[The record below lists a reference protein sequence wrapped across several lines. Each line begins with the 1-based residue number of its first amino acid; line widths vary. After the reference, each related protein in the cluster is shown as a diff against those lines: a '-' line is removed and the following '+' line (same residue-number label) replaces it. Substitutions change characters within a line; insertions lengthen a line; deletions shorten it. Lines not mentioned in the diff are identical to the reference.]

1 MWMRLRTPGN
11 GDSVGAGD
19 AAAEAE
25 AEELAGGSGSEEAG
39 EGVEAADDV
48 AAAMAALWQPLPA
61 AAPAAARGQQAATQ
75 AGGGV
80 TRDVPPLL

>member
-11 GDSVGAGD
+11 GDSAGAGD

-25 AEELAGGSGSEEAG
+25 EEGLSGGSGSEEAG
-39 EGVEAADDV
+39 EGVDAADDV

-61 AAPAAARGQQAATQ
+61 APAAARGQQAATQ

-80 TRDVPPLL
+80 ARLDIPLQ